1 LFFEYYHIRK
11 KNEIQPTT
19 IGLIRFNRGKI
30 INKYLRELCIPI
42 SIGIVNFTVKHK
54 NKMKIIIP
62 MAGRGSRLRPH
73 TLTIPKPLIP
83 VAGKPI
89 VHRLV
94 EDIVGVLNQDIEEI
108 AFIIHESFGKQVEED
123 LIAIAEK
130 LGAKGTIYYQNEA
143 LGTGHAIMC
152 AKDSLS
158 GPAVIA
164 YADTLIRANFDL
176 DADADSVIWV
186 KQVDQPEAFGVVNL
200 NEANEIIELVE
211 KPKEFVSDLAVI
223 GIYYFKDVA
232 VLKNELQSVLDNNI
246 INGGEYQINDG
257 IKQMMAKGMRF
268 VPGEVDEW
276 MDCGNKDVTVDTNSR
291 MLGFLHN
298 DGEQLVAN
306 NVKLENSTIIPP
318 CYIGE
323 DVVLINATVGPNVS
337 LGNGC
342 QVIDS
347 VIKNS
352 LVQTYSNI
360 KNANLDNAMIGNHAS
375 FDGKFTNVSI
385 GDYSVLE

>member
-1 LFFEYYHIRK
+1 
-11 KNEIQPTT
+11 
-19 IGLIRFNRGKI
+19 
-30 INKYLRELCIPI
+30 
-42 SIGIVNFTVKHK
+42 
-54 NKMKIIIP
+54 

-94 EDIVGVLNQDIEEI
+94 EDIAGVLNQKIEEV
-108 AFIIHESFGKQVEED
+108 AFIIHESFGETVEQD

-152 AKDSLS
+152 AKESLS

-164 YADTLIRANFDL
+164 YADTLIRADFEL
-176 DADADSVIWV
+176 DPTADAVIWV
-186 KQVDQPEAFGVVNL
+186 KQIENPEAFGVVKL
-200 NEANEIIELVE
+200 NANKEIVELVE
-211 KPKEFVSDLAVI
+211 KPKEFISDLAVI
-223 GIYYFKDVA
+223 GIYYFKDIA
-232 VLKNELQSVLDNNI
+232 VLKQELQNVLDNNI
-246 INGGEYQINDG
+246 QNGGEYQINDG
-257 IKQMMAKGMRF
+257 IKNMMANGKIF
-268 VPGEVDEW
+268 KTGEVSAW
-276 MDCGNKDVTVDTNSR
+276 MDCGNKNVTVETNSR
-291 MLGFLHN
+291 MLAFLAE
-298 DGEQLVAN
+298 DKGSLVSKN
-306 NVKLENSTIIPP
+306 IKIENSTIIEP
-318 CYIGE
+318 CFIGE

-342 QVIDS
+342 HVVDS
-347 VIKNS
+347 NIKNS
-352 LVQTYSNI
+352 LVQTHAHI

-375 FDGKFTNVSI
+375 FDGNFTSISI

>member
-1 LFFEYYHIRK
+1 
-11 KNEIQPTT
+11 
-19 IGLIRFNRGKI
+19 
-30 INKYLRELCIPI
+30 
-42 SIGIVNFTVKHK
+42 
-54 NKMKIIIP
+54 

-73 TLTIPKPLIP
+73 TLTVPKPLIP

-94 EDIVGVLNQDIEEI
+94 EDIAGVLNQKIDEV

-123 LIAIAEK
+123 LIAIAQK

-164 YADTLIRANFDL
+164 YADTLIRADFDL
-176 DADADSVIWV
+176 DTTADSVIWV

-200 NEANEIIELVE
+200 NAAGEIIELVE

-223 GIYYFKDVA
+223 GIYYFKDIA

-246 INGGEYQINDG
+246 IHGGEYQINDG
-257 IKQMMAKGMRF
+257 IKQMMAKGMKF
-268 VPGEVDEW
+268 VPGQVDEW
-276 MDCGNKDVTVDTNSR
+276 MDCGNKNVTVETNTR

-298 DGEQLVAN
+298 DRENLVSAD
-306 NVKLENSTIIPP
+306 VKLENATIIPP
-318 CYIGE
+318 CSIAE
-323 DVVLINATVGPNVS
+323 DVILINATVGPNVS
-337 LGNGC
+337 LGKGC
-342 QVIDS
+342 HVVDS
-347 VIKNS
+347 TIKNS
-352 LVQTYSNI
+352 LIQTHAHI
-360 KNANLDNAMIGNHAS
+360 KNANLDNAMIGNHVN
-375 FDGKFTNVSI
+375 FDGNFTSISI